1 MPKKNKRENQKVEVE
16 DRKSA
21 PAAVKFTDKINENAK
36 WYVIHTY
43 SGHERKVAITLGE
56 RANVMDLTEK
66 INEVLIPTQ
75 KKIIITQGH
84 KKEIDERMFPGY
96 ILVKAELSDKVW
108 YAIRSTPGVTGFVGV
123 GNQPATLSK
132 KEVDSIIKFMKIDTP
147 KFEAKFSEGDAVKI
161 NAGAFKDFLGK
172 VNKVMPDQG
181 RL

>member
-1 MPKKNKRENQKVEVE
+1 M
-16 DRKSA
+16 
-21 PAAVKFTDKINENAK
+21 NENAK

-123 GNQPATLSK
+123 GNQPAPLSK

-181 RL
+181 RLEVLVSIFDRETPVEVDFAQVEPA